1 MTSIEPVRY
10 AEGRAMQV
18 AGLRRHHTFADA
30 PRTIAAQWEAF
41 NALGPIP
48 GRRGAVAYGV
58 MCGTQLAEQRFE
70 YMAGVEVDGFDALPA
85 DLGRMRV
92 PVQHYA
98 VFEHRGHVSTL
109 WQTWGDIWQ
118 DWVPRSGRTPADTPD
133 FELYGADFDPVTGR
147 GTMEIWFPLQPA

>member
-1 MTSIEPVRY
+1 VTSIEPARY
-10 AEGRAMQV
+10 AEGRAMLV

-41 NALGPIP
+41 HALGPVP

-70 YMAGVEVDGFDALPA
+70 YMAGVEVESFDALPA

-98 VFEHRGHVSTL
+98 VFEHCGHVSTL

-133 FELYGADFDPVTGR
+133 FELYGADFDPATGL